1 MRSAGRSR
9 DARGAARSGARSGL
23 RLLSGS
29 PPARVAFN
37 PAAPSRAGAEPS
49 RPPRAHASADP
60 AAGSPP
66 ARPPPAHTH
75 PARPAPGPGFPPA
88 RPRPLSRRPVLA
100 PRALP
105 PALLVPGWR
114 AQPRW
119 PPRLEGAGSAGGAG
133 GRARDP
139 RGEVGERCLERPSAA
154 LDRPPEVP
162 GPLWAPLWARLSPP
176 GWARGPPEPPGSLPV
191 GRSQASSHLPV
202 STWNL
207 CFQTGAPGRQTRASP
222 ESLGW
227 AEPSPSAL
235 PTGGSPPPFLRAPP
249 SDLGAPRCPPPLD
262 LQWRNSGALSSP
274 GYDQLHHQA
283 SAPASLCC

>member
-1 MRSAGRSR
+1 ML
-9 DARGAARSGARSGL
+9 RGAERAPGSGCC
-23 RLLSGS
+23 
-29 PPARVAFN
+29 PDP
-37 PAAPSRAGAEPS
+37 
-49 RPPRAHASADP
+49 RPPGWPLIR
-60 AAGSPP
+60 
-66 ARPPPAHTH
+66 RPPPAPGRSL
-75 PARPAPGPGFPPA
+75 PARPALTRAQTQPPAPRQPARRRRTPTRPAPGFPPA

-133 GRARDP
+133 ARDP
-139 RGEVGERCLERPSAA
+139 RGEVGARYLERPSAA

-162 GPLWAPLWARLSPP
+162 GPLWAPLWALLSPP
-176 GWARGPPEPPGSLPV
+176 GRARGPPEPPGSLPV

-202 STWNL
+202 SIWNL
-207 CFQTGAPGRQTRASP
+207 CFQTGAPGRHTRASH

-235 PTGGSPPPFLRAPP
+235 PTGGSPPAFLRAPP
-249 SDLGAPRCPPPLD
+249 SDLGARRSPPPLD
-262 LQWRNSGALSSP
+262 LPWRNSGALSPP
-274 GYDQLHHQA
+274 GHDQLHHQA